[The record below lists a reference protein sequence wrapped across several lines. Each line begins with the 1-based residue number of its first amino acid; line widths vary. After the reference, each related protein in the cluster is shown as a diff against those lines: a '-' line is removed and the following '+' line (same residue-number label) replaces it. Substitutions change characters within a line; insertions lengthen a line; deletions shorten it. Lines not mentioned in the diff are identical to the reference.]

1 MSSDQGANENQVE
14 TSDMSTESDSLRAA
28 LERLSTTE
36 TGLGFIYSA
45 LALLVERF
53 NLVDAV
59 IVLEDENVGTQIFRF
74 EGKAVSKNFAAQL
87 GVVPGV
93 YCDPR
98 VVVADDLEL
107 VRFACQ
113 RELSRHRTRLATA
126 HEPRAHFEDL
136 RTEVTFAHAVRKR
149 IDAIAERL
157 NVTTREVTR
166 AVVTRSNQSRKLE
179 RVSVFVARARER
191 SARELLSAVLAV
203 VDVLTLSLTVANV
216 HGPVRYFLGLILGIV
231 IPGWSVV
238 GLIKLKNPA
247 LETGLTLATSL
258 AFVLLAAQ
266 LLITAG
272 FWHPI
277 VFEEFTCVVFFPSLL
292 WQSGWRLRRI
302 GHVK

>member
-1 MSSDQGANENQVE
+1 MSSEQGANENRFE
-14 TSDMSTESDSLRAA
+14 TSDMSTESDPLRAA

-87 GVVPGV
+87 GVIPGV

-113 RELSRHRTRLATA
+113 RELTRHQTRLATA
-126 HEPRAHFEDL
+126 HEPLSATTRDVTRTVVPRPSQSSKFERAHVL
-136 RTEVTFAHAVRKR
+136 
-149 IDAIAERL
+149 
-157 NVTTREVTR
+157 
-166 AVVTRSNQSRKLE
+166 
-179 RVSVFVARARER
+179 VARARKR
-191 SARELLSAVLAV
+191 SAREVLSAVLAV

-216 HGPVRYFLGLILGIV
+216 HGPVRFFLGLILGIV

-247 LETGLTLATSL
+247 LETGLTMATSL
-258 AFVLLAAQ
+258 AIVLLAAQ

-277 VFEEFTCVVFFPSLL
+277 VFEEFACVVSFPSLL
-292 WQSGWRLRRI
+292 WQSGWRRRRI
-302 GHVK
+302 DHAR